1 MLTQEVEITF
11 IHMRKNKDFLVYL
24 LENISIKLEKYFV
37 TEILQVQNCDKVAN
51 YEKIILEIVSFWE
64 RY

>member
-51 YEKIILEIVSFWE
+51 YEKIILEIVSFWA